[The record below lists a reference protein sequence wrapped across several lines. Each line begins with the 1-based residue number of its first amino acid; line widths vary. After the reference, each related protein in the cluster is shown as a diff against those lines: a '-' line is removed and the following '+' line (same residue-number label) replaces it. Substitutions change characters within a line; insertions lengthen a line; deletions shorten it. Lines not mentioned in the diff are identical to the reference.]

1 MEDKSWSPPKNF
13 VNETWGLQAYSGGKQ
28 WNENFIADDIFS
40 DKRKTD
46 QIIHEL
52 DGNRRMADRI
62 TQRVFSSEEHLGAEV
77 TILITCLFLE
87 RMRCLGD
94 ILYLLYI
101 FLFVCLVMDSS
112 SRPGP
117 L

>member
-1 MEDKSWSPPKNF
+1 MLF
-13 VNETWGLQAYSGGKQ
+13 
-28 WNENFIADDIFS
+28 FS

-77 TILITCLFLE
+77 TIFITCFVLE
-87 RMRCLGD
+87 RTRCLGD

-101 FLFVCLVMDSS
+101 SLSVCLVILLTNVLLGSPIHYNDFQ
-112 SRPGP
+112 RGP
-117 L
+117 RT

>member
-1 MEDKSWSPPKNF
+1 MKLEACKRTQAEN
-13 VNETWGLQAYSGGKQ
+13 NEMITLLLML
-28 WNENFIADDIFS
+28 FFS

-101 FLFVCLVMDSS
+101 FLSVCLVMDSS